1 MIVVE
6 YNTKKEYKEANL
18 KAHNCLK
25 DVKGYNSPMY
35 ASEKPIMSIKGTY
48 LLPVIERFKK
58 YLPWEGKEID
68 SSYIKVNEE

>member
-1 MIVVE
+1 MIVAEFNTIEE
-6 YNTKKEYKEANL
+6 YNEANQQ
-18 KAHNCLK
+18 AHKILTK
-25 DVKGYNSPMY
+25 VKGYNSPMY

-58 YLPWEGKEID
+58 YLPFEGKEID